1 MRKVEIEFSSDEKAE
16 AFLKWMCNS
25 GEQDYWQAL
34 EDADQPME
42 DGFDYDFNNLTMKGR
57 G

>member
-16 AFLKWMCNS
+16 AFFKWMCNS
-25 GEQDYWQAL
+25 GEQYYWQEL

-42 DGFDYDFNNLTMKGR
+42 DCFDYDFNNLTMKGR